1 MSKKNKSKRK
11 QKSLDDFLNL
21 GVHNYDQLME
31 ILTLIENKKALEV
44 ELDQMLKDDEINL
57 ASFLELNMKID
68 QITVELNEKGRK
80 LESDMAA
87 YMNDYLNRSKQ

>member
-11 QKSLDDFLNL
+11 QKSINDFLNL
-21 GVHNYDQLME
+21 GVNNYEQLVE
-31 ILTLIENKKALEV
+31 ITTLTEKKKALEV
-44 ELDQMLKDDEINL
+44 ELDQMMKDEEIDL

-68 QITVELNEKGRK
+68 QITVELNEKGRR
-80 LESDMAA
+80 LESNMAA